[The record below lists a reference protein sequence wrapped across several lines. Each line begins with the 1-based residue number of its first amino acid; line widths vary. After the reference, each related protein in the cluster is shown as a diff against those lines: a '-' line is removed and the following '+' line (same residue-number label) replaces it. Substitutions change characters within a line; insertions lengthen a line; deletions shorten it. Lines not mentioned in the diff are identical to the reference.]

1 MVSETEIL
9 LGSLHGLFSW
19 NKARLECFT
28 MIIMAMISA
37 RSVNLANIADHAKP
51 TKETKYES
59 LYKRIQRFFAEY
71 DLPFDD
77 IARFIF
83 NLFEFSECQLI
94 IDRTNWWF
102 GEKPINYLMLSVR
115 YKNVA
120 IPLFWIALDK
130 CGNSSA
136 VERIKIIKRF
146 IICFGKAAIRD
157 FCGDREFA
165 CIALLKYLTAEAIPF
180 TLRLKGDCSVRNSR
194 GKPCQIKNL
203 FRDLKSGDTRVL
215 MGMCVLKHI
224 VDIVAYVRP
233 NGELVILATNH
244 DLSSVQDRYI
254 NRNQIETMF
263 KAMKTQGFNLEDTH
277 LTNPERIDRLMG
289 CLAISFAWSYKIGD
303 YINEKSPIL
312 VKSHGRR
319 LRSIFK
325 TGFKFLISVF
335 SNLRQRFAEFIAI
348 ILLIFHGD
356 KNQIKNIN
364 FSRL

>member
-1 MVSETEIL
+1 MSETEIL
-9 LGSLHGLFSW
+9 QHSLQGLFGW
-19 NKARLECFT
+19 NKARLQCFT

-51 TKETKYES
+51 TKKTKYES
-59 LYKRIQRFFAEY
+59 LYKRIQRFFAKYE
-71 DLPFDD
+71 LPFDD

-83 NLFEFSECQLI
+83 NLFSLSKCQLI

-120 IPLFWIALDK
+120 LPLFWIALEK
-130 CGNSSA
+130 CGNSPA
-136 VERIKIIKRF
+136 AERIRILKRF
-146 IICFGKAAIRD
+146 ITCFGKTAIRD

-165 CIALLKYLTAEAIPF
+165 CIALLKYLVAETIPF
-180 TLRLKGDCSVRNSR
+180 TLRIKGDCSVKNSR
-194 GKPCQIKNL
+194 GKRCQIKSL
-203 FRDLKSGDTRVL
+203 FRDLRPREIRIVQDML
-215 MGMCVLKHI
+215 VLKHV
-224 VDIVAYVRP
+224 VDIVAYLRP

-244 DLSSVQDRYI
+244 DLDRVQDRYI

-277 LTNPERIDRLMG
+277 LTNPDRVGRLMG

-303 YINEKSPIL
+303 YINEENPIL

-325 TGFKFLISVF
+325 TGFKFLINLF
-335 SNLRQRFAEFIAI
+335 SNLRQRFDEFMAI

-356 KNQIKNIN
+356 KSQMKTIN
-364 FSRL
+364 FNWL